1 MANTKTM
8 ERYCELADGAK
19 IEADAGCTGRDLW
32 IMFRDNTS
40 MTSALNK
47 LKKTDVCTRI
57 VWHYP
62 GGEDVFEGY
71 VEIVTIK
78 MDVYRRIN
86 VRLRRTGDVGV

>member
-1 MANTKTM
+1 MANTKTLD
-8 ERYCELADGAK
+8 RYCELADGTR
-19 IEADAGCTGRDLW
+19 IEADAGCAGRDLW

-40 MTSALNK
+40 MMSALNK
-47 LKKTDVCTRI
+47 LKKADACTRI

-62 GGEDVFEGY
+62 GGEEAFEGY
-71 VEIVTIK
+71 VEIHTIK